1 MTKKIPLTKE
11 EKERKVVELYEK
23 GMNIRDISK
32 RVRMSFSDIS
42 QITRKHSGDEYSIEK
57 SKKYSKHSQALEL
70 FRRGESNLGVAI
82 NLGLTDFETIEEHK
96 QYRRLIDNDK
106 FCELYDRNEGELESL
121 LLLYDELR
129 NANLSARDAIEGV
142 TYARKL
148 NSMKLEYNALFNE
161 RQRLKEENYC
171 AWNLLQALK
180 QEKNSVSL
188 KLEVM
193 KEAKD
198 AVWNGI
204 DATIQR
210 SQEVSPHM
218 RIRRR
223 RIRRQHPF
231 DMFQEQ

>member
-106 FCELYDRNEGELESL
+106 FCELYDRKEGELESL

>member
-1 MTKKIPLTKE
+1 
-11 EKERKVVELYEK
+11 
-23 GMNIRDISK
+23 
-32 RVRMSFSDIS
+32 
-42 QITRKHSGDEYSIEK
+42 
-57 SKKYSKHSQALEL
+57 
-70 FRRGESNLGVAI
+70 
-82 NLGLTDFETIEEHK
+82 
-96 QYRRLIDNDK
+96 
-106 FCELYDRNEGELESL
+106 
-121 LLLYDELR
+121 
-129 NANLSARDAIEGV
+129 
-142 TYARKL
+142 
-148 NSMKLEYNALFNE
+148 
-161 RQRLKEENYC
+161 
-171 AWNLLQALK
+171 LK

>member
-1 MTKKIPLTKE
+1 
-11 EKERKVVELYEK
+11 
-23 GMNIRDISK
+23 
-32 RVRMSFSDIS
+32 
-42 QITRKHSGDEYSIEK
+42 
-57 SKKYSKHSQALEL
+57 
-70 FRRGESNLGVAI
+70 
-82 NLGLTDFETIEEHK
+82 
-96 QYRRLIDNDK
+96 
-106 FCELYDRNEGELESL
+106 
-121 LLLYDELR
+121 
-129 NANLSARDAIEGV
+129 
-142 TYARKL
+142 
-148 NSMKLEYNALFNE
+148 MKLEYNALFNE